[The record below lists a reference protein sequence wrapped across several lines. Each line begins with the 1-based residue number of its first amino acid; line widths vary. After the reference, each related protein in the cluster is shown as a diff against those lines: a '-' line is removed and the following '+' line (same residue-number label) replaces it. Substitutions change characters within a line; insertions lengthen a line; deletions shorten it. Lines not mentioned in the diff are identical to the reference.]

1 MDKVPNLIAQAELE
15 QRIFSLRGHQVM
27 IDRDLAALYD
37 VETRALNQAVKRN
50 LERFPTAFRFQLT
63 EDEKSELITNC
74 DQFEPLKHA
83 SAWPHAFTEQGVA
96 IYDEGENKS
105 RATIRK
111 SRIVQT
117 EDKRKYK
124 RLQKRLG

>member
-27 IDRDLAALYD
+27 IDRDLAALFD

-63 EDEKSELITNC
+63 EDEISELITNC
-74 DQFEPLKHA
+74 DPFEPLSHS
-83 SAWPHAFTEQGVA
+83 SALLNAFTEQCVA
-96 IYDEGENKS
+96 IY
-105 RATIRK
+105 
-111 SRIVQT
+111 
-117 EDKRKYK
+117 
-124 RLQKRLG
+124 